1 MERLIFLCILMCVVA
16 IKCGYYLL
24 HIVQG
29 LEGLLEGMNSPPT
42 DPELFVRFRDV
53 HLLVLRLLQEP
64 RALGP
69 QAACR

>member
-1 MERLIFLCILMCVVA
+1 MHMCVCVA
-16 IKCGYYLL
+16 HVICTCTCLK
-24 HIVQG
+24 G

>member
-1 MERLIFLCILMCVVA
+1 MCTFMFLHTCLSFI
-16 IKCGYYLL
+16 IYFS
-24 HIVQG
+24 QG